1 MRQRV
6 IFAYC
11 VILHAFS
18 CLLVIYQ
25 INNCENYLRKTVRM
39 SNSLNLEQ
47 NQHFVW
53 PDLGQHC
60 LQRLSA
66 DNKKLPLQDFS

>member
-1 MRQRV
+1 
-6 IFAYC
+6 
-11 VILHAFS
+11 
-18 CLLVIYQ
+18 
-25 INNCENYLRKTVRM
+25 M

-47 NQHFVW
+47 NQHFVR
-53 PDLGQHC
+53 PDLGQNC